1 MDMNTQTRERANH
14 IDKQAFVD
22 LYEEHNNALYRYGYR
37 LLGAQD
43 MAEDCVSDVFTRF
56 LQVVKNGK
64 EPQGNIRAYL
74 YRMAHNCAV
83 DYFRK
88 KHTDVPIEDTILK
101 DPQPELEDD
110 LQRKQKR
117 EKLQKVL
124 LKMPEEQ
131 RMVIFL
137 RYFEDWSHEQVAE
150 YLGKTEEATR
160 ALQYRALR
168 NLQKNYASNWK

>member
-1 MDMNTQTRERANH
+1 
-14 IDKQAFVD
+14 
-22 LYEEHNNALYRYGYR
+22 
-37 LLGAQD
+37 
-43 MAEDCVSDVFTRF
+43 
-56 LQVVKNGK
+56 
-64 EPQGNIRAYL
+64 
-74 YRMAHNCAV
+74 MAHNCAV